1 MILLEIIDEKFYV
14 RKICVEKQQ
23 KESIMLRFK
32 NYIVEHDVS
41 SWTLS
46 IPVKKDVTKHNV
58 NMDKGDTRYVNR
70 HYTSLQGVLE
80 KIIDN
85 ETKSDENIV
94 EVLSTLKALKKDIN
108 NWLNTLQING
118 RTPDEE
124 VTQRRV
130 IKKG

>member
-1 MILLEIIDEKFYV
+1 
-14 RKICVEKQQ
+14 
-23 KESIMLRFK
+23 MLRFK

-85 ETKSDENIV
+85 EVKSDENIV
-94 EVLSTLKALKKDIN
+94 EVRSTLKALKKDIS
-108 NWLNTLQING
+108 NWLNTLQLNG
-118 RTPDEE
+118 RTPDGE
-124 VTQRRV
+124 VTQRRT